1 MKAIS
6 GGLDLGSEFKPEKL
20 CSLLRDERY
29 QWRVEPGCG
38 SEFNPEK

>member
-6 GGLDLGSEFKPEKL
+6 EGLNLGSEFNPEKL

-29 QWRVEPGCG
+29 QWGVEPGCG
-38 SEFNPEK
+38 FQFNPED